1 MATSGSKNISVT
13 SYDTLQFNW
22 SQSSQSTANNTT
34 TVAWTLKLVA
44 GSSGK
49 IISTASKSW
58 AVTVNGTKYSG
69 TNSVAVSNNAT
80 ITLASGTT
88 TITHESDGSKVF
100 SYSFSQQF
108 DITFSGSWIG
118 TRSGSGTGTLDTIA
132 RKSTLSVADG
142 TLGTAQTLTIS
153 EKVSSFEHKLTYSC
167 GTASGYILGNENG
180 CSTSNSTSWTPP
192 LELAEQNKTGKTV
205 SVKFTLTTYKSG
217 GTTVVGSNTYT
228 KTFTIPNKLSC
239 SLDISDATG
248 KASTYGGYIKGISQF
263 KIKVTPDIS
272 NSYSP
277 VASYSVTAN
286 GTTYASADF
295 TTDILKQ
302 SDTLTISAKVT
313 DQRGD
318 SYTKTQ
324 TVTVQDYT
332 APTVSKLTVN
342 RCNSDGTVN
351 DQGGYIKV
359 TYSGAITS
367 LSNKNTAQY
376 QLQYKKTTSTSYTTI
391 NLSTAYTVADGTKV
405 FSAETGSSYDV
416 RIVATDKFS
425 SYTRSTTASSAF
437 TIMHFNASGNGMGLG
452 KVSEFAGL
460 DVGFQIRPYGGYL
473 QPVLEDGVDLD
484 TLTKPN
490 TYTLKNAVSAN
501 YGNRPSTLTAS
512 SSTAVLKIESC
523 GENGQLRQTITL
535 CNSTAPCVYE
545 RFYYINTSGAMVWY
559 PWKRTTEVVLFDKT
573 TSNTGNITL
582 SETAANFKYLEI
594 FFTDNNGLTG
604 GYSKVY
610 SPQGKTVCLSIIE
623 PAAST
628 RTYIRRS
635 WYSISGQTMSLHTA
649 SAGYVDI
656 YTDTTTRIPTH
667 STGTNYLKIVRVV
680 GYE

>member
-1 MATSGSKNISVT
+1 MALSGSVSTSAYSGRYYKLSWTATQSVANNKSTISWTLEALGGEANWYAERTLKVVIAGSTVFSKSDRVERFKGEIASGSTDVTHNSDGTKSFSISVQAAVYGT
-13 SYDTLQFNW
+13 DVNCKGSNTFTLN
-22 SQSSQSTANNTT
+22 
-34 TVAWTLKLVA
+34 
-44 GSSGK
+44 
-49 IISTASKSW
+49 
-58 AVTVNGTKYSG
+58 
-69 TNSVAVSNNAT
+69 
-80 ITLASGTT
+80 
-88 TITHESDGSKVF
+88 
-100 SYSFSQQF
+100 
-108 DITFSGSWIG
+108 
-118 TRSGSGTGTLDTIA
+118 TIA
-132 RKSTLSVADG
+132 RNSTLSVANG

-153 EKVSSFEHKLTYSC
+153 EQVSSFEHKLTYSC
-167 GTASGYILGNENG
+167 GTASGYILGSATG
-180 CSTSNSTSWTPP
+180 CSTSNSTTWTPP
-192 LELAEQNKTGKTV
+192 ISLASQNTTGKTV
-205 SVKFTLTTYKSG
+205 SVKFTLTTYNSG
-217 GTTVVGSNTYT
+217 GTSVIGSNTYT

-263 KIKVTPDIS
+263 KIKVTPNIS

-286 GTTYASADF
+286 DTTYASAEF
-295 TTDILKQ
+295 TTGILKQ
-302 SDTLTISAKVT
+302 SGTLTISAKVT

-324 TVTVQDYT
+324 TVTVLDYT

-351 DQGGYIKV
+351 DQGAYIKV

-367 LSNKNTAQY
+367 LSSKNTAKY
-376 QLQYKKTTSTSYTTI
+376 QLQYKKTTADTYTTVD
-391 NLSTAYTVADGTKV
+391 LSTAYTVADGTKV

-460 DVGFQIRPYGGYL
+460 DVGFKIRPYGGYL
-473 QPVLEDGVDLD
+473 QPVLEDGVDLNS
-484 TLTKPN
+484 LTTPN

-535 CNSTAPCVYE
+535 CNSTSPCVYE
-545 RFYYINTSGAMVWY
+545 RFYYINSEGTGMTWY
-559 PWKRTTEVVLFDKT
+559 PWRRTTEVVLYNNT
-573 TSNTGNITL
+573 TGSNGTITL
-582 SETAANFKYLEI
+582 PETSANFKYIDI
-594 FFTDNNGLTG
+594 FYTDNGGRTG
-604 GYSKVY
+604 GYTRVY
-610 SPQGKTVCLSIIE
+610 SPNGKIVCLSIVE
-623 PAAST
+623 AATSSY
-628 RTYIRRS
+628 TYIRRTS
-635 WYSISGQTMSLHTA
+635 YTFNGTSLTPDTTL
-649 SAGYVDI
+649 AGYALM
-656 YTDTTTRIPTH
+656 TGTTLSHTI
-667 STGTNYLKIVRVV
+667 GTNYIKIKRVV